1 MLMLITGSARLDT
14 FKQSG
19 ESLAGRTLSWRL
31 HPFTVKELASLN
43 AMSAD
48 EALQRLLLRGGFP
61 EPCLAAT
68 DTAAQRWRRNYLDGL
83 VRDDI
88 LEVSRIHEVRTM
100 RDFIEILRSRVG
112 SPLSLASI
120 SRDLSVSPI
129 TLKHY
134 LSILEALYI
143 VFPVRPWHRN
153 LGRATLQT
161 PKAYFFDTGLVS
173 GDAGARLENLVAC
186 HLLCL
191 VHWRQD
197 ALGHS
202 AELHYLRTK
211 DGTEVDFCIG
221 DHHAEA
227 ATPEVMIE
235 VKASDAKPHSAL
247 RAFSERW
254 PSSEPIQLVSDLS
267 VEQDVRGIKIRRAS
281 DWLAQLDA

>member
-1 MLMLITGSARLDT
+1 
-14 FKQSG
+14 
-19 ESLAGRTLSWRL
+19 
-31 HPFTVKELASLN
+31 
-43 AMSAD
+43 
-48 EALQRLLLRGGFP
+48 
-61 EPCLAAT
+61 
-68 DTAAQRWRRNYLDGL
+68 
-83 VRDDI
+83 
-88 LEVSRIHEVRTM
+88 
-100 RDFIEILRSRVG
+100 
-112 SPLSLASI
+112 
-120 SRDLSVSPI
+120 
-129 TLKHY
+129 
-134 LSILEALYI
+134 
-143 VFPVRPWHRN
+143 
-153 LGRATLQT
+153 
-161 PKAYFFDTGLVS
+161 
-173 GDAGARLENLVAC
+173 
-186 HLLCL
+186 L